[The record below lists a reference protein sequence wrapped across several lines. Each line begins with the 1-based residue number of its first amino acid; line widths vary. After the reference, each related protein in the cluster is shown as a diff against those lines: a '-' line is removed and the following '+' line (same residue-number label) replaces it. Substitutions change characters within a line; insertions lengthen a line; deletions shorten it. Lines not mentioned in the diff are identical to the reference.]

1 MKKEKESLRLR
12 DLAKTRNSSNHRL
25 YKDTI
30 ASAPIGN
37 DCKRLLL
44 KQNGNKPRPRNVQWQ
59 KEFIEMLETQKDQ
72 KDFLIEDMRIDLI
85 GLHEIM
91 NMAKAEYEDVLA
103 ELKEAEIKLRKAKKG
118 YEKFKAEVSAL
129 TNEQKMLEDEIS
141 NEYKRLEQMNHFLL
155 LHPSATITAL
165 DKKCGHTIVCTS
177 YDQVDCC
184 GVADVVE
191 DTAILDLLEE
201 NVPEKIKGMFSSEKE
216 LYSAIEYAKLVLT
229 YFIEDKKPLLLYDSL
244 GITELLKLQGIL

>member
-1 MKKEKESLRLR
+1 MKKEKESLRLI
-12 DLAKTRNSSNHRL
+12 DLAKARKSSDHRL

-30 ASAPIGN
+30 VSASIGD

-44 KQNGNKPRPRNVQWQ
+44 KQNGSKPRPRNVQWQ

-177 YDQVDCC
+177 YDKVDCC
-184 GVADVVE
+184 GVADTIVDTTNVDLVE
-191 DTAILDLLEE
+191 D
-201 NVPEKIKGMFSSEKE
+201 VPEKVKGMFSSERE
-216 LYSAIEYAKLVLT
+216 LKSAIEYVKLVLV
-229 YFIEDKKPLLLYDSL
+229 YFIEDKDSQLLYDSQ
-244 GITELLKLQGIL
+244 GITDLLKLQGM